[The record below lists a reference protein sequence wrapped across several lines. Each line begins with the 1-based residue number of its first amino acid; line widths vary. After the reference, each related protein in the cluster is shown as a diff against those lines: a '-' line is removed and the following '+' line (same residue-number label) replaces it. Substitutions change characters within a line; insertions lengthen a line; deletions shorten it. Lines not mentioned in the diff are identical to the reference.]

1 MARRQARKT
10 IQTLTT
16 THKERENIDRT
27 IEIMAGQET
36 APAETPAGGTLPTD
50 FGEQLIL
57 LGNRLTAIE
66 TALATLTKQLEREPE
81 PEPEIPAEET
91 EPEPEIPA
99 EETEPEQETPAE
111 SEEES

>member
-1 MARRQARKT
+1 M
-10 IQTLTT
+10 
-16 THKERENIDRT
+16 DRT

-66 TALATLTKQLEREPE
+66 TALATLTKQLDREPE
-81 PEPEIPAEET
+81 PEPETPAEPEPEQESPADET
-91 EPEPEIPA
+91 EPEP
-99 EETEPEQETPAE
+99 ETPAE

>member
-1 MARRQARKT
+1 M
-10 IQTLTT
+10 
-16 THKERENIDRT
+16 DRT

-81 PEPEIPAEET
+81 PEPETPADETEPEPETPAEET
-91 EPEPEIPA
+91 EPEPE
-99 EETEPEQETPAE
+99 QESPAE
-111 SEEES
+111 SEDKI

>member
-1 MARRQARKT
+1 M
-10 IQTLTT
+10 
-16 THKERENIDRT
+16 DRT

-66 TALATLTKQLEREPE
+66 TALATLTKQLERESE
-81 PEPEIPAEET
+81 PEPET
-91 EPEPEIPA
+91 PA
-99 EETEPEQETPAE
+99 EETEPEQDSPDGNTEAEPETPAE
-111 SEEES
+111 SED

>member
-1 MARRQARKT
+1 M
-10 IQTLTT
+10 
-16 THKERENIDRT
+16 DRT

-66 TALATLTKQLEREPE
+66 TALATLTKQLDRTPEPE
-81 PEPEIPAEET
+81 PEPETPAEET
-91 EPEPEIPA
+91 EPEPEQESPA
-99 EETEPEQETPAE
+99 EETEPEPETPAE
-111 SEEES
+111 SEE

>member
-1 MARRQARKT
+1 M
-10 IQTLTT
+10 
-16 THKERENIDRT
+16 DRT

-81 PEPEIPAEET
+81 PEPEPETPAEET
-91 EPEPEIPA
+91 EPEPEQDSPDDNTEA
-99 EETEPEQETPAE
+99 EPETPAE

>member
-1 MARRQARKT
+1 M
-10 IQTLTT
+10 
-16 THKERENIDRT
+16 DRT

-66 TALATLTKQLEREPE
+66 TALATLTKLLDREPE

-91 EPEPEIPA
+91 EPEPEQESPA
-99 EETEPEQETPAE
+99 DETEPETPAE
-111 SEEES
+111 SEDET

>member
-1 MARRQARKT
+1 M
-10 IQTLTT
+10 
-16 THKERENIDRT
+16 DRT

-81 PEPEIPAEET
+81 PESPADET
-91 EPEPEIPA
+91 EPEPES
-99 EETEPEQETPAE
+99 PAE
-111 SEEES
+111 SEDET

>member
-1 MARRQARKT
+1 M
-10 IQTLTT
+10 
-16 THKERENIDRT
+16 DRT

-66 TALATLTKQLEREPE
+66 TALATLTKHLEREPE
-81 PEPEIPAEET
+81 PEPET
-91 EPEPEIPA
+91 PA
-99 EETEPEQETPAE
+99 EETEPEQESPDDNTEAEPETPAE

>member
-1 MARRQARKT
+1 M
-10 IQTLTT
+10 
-16 THKERENIDRT
+16 DRT

-81 PEPEIPAEET
+81 PEPEPETPAEET
-91 EPEPEIPA
+91 EPEPEQETPA
-99 EETEPEQETPAE
+99 EETEPETPAE

>member
-1 MARRQARKT
+1 M
-10 IQTLTT
+10 
-16 THKERENIDRT
+16 DRT

-66 TALATLTKQLEREPE
+66 TALATLTKQLDRGPETEPE
-81 PEPEIPAEET
+81 PETPAEET
-91 EPEPEIPA
+91 EPEPETPA
-99 EETEPEQETPAE
+99 EETESEPETPVEETEPEQESPAE
-111 SEEES
+111 SED

>member
-1 MARRQARKT
+1 M
-10 IQTLTT
+10 
-16 THKERENIDRT
+16 DRT

-81 PEPEIPAEET
+81 PEPETPAEET
-91 EPEPEIPA
+91 EPGQDSPDDNTEAEP
-99 EETEPEQETPAE
+99 ETPAE
-111 SEEES
+111 SEEE

>member
-1 MARRQARKT
+1 M
-10 IQTLTT
+10 
-16 THKERENIDRT
+16 DRT

-66 TALATLTKQLEREPE
+66 TALATLTKQLGREPE
-81 PEPEIPAEET
+81 PEPEPET
-91 EPEPEIPA
+91 PA

>member
-1 MARRQARKT
+1 M
-10 IQTLTT
+10 IQTLK
-16 THKERENIDRT
+16 HKEEQSMDRT

-36 APAETPAGGTLPTD
+36 APAETPAGGTLATD

-81 PEPEIPAEET
+81 PETPAETEPEPEQESPAEET
-91 EPEPEIPA
+91 EPEPES
-99 EETEPEQETPAE
+99 PAE
-111 SEEES
+111 SEE

>member
-1 MARRQARKT
+1 M
-10 IQTLTT
+10 
-16 THKERENIDRT
+16 DRT

-66 TALATLTKQLEREPE
+66 TALATLTKQLECEPE
-81 PEPEIPAEET
+81 PEPEPEQESPADET
-91 EPEPEIPA
+91 
-99 EETEPEQETPAE
+99 ETEPEQESPAE
-111 SEEES
+111 SEDET

>member
-1 MARRQARKT
+1 M
-10 IQTLTT
+10 
-16 THKERENIDRT
+16 DRT

-36 APAETPAGGTLPTD
+36 APAETPAGGTLSTD

-66 TALATLTKQLEREPE
+66 TALATLTKKLEREPE
-81 PEPEIPAEET
+81 PETPAEET
-91 EPEPEIPA
+91 EPEPEQDSPDDNTEA
-99 EETEPEQETPAE
+99 EPETPAE

>member
-1 MARRQARKT
+1 M
-10 IQTLTT
+10 
-16 THKERENIDRT
+16 DRT

-66 TALATLTKQLEREPE
+66 TALATLTKQLDRGPE
-81 PEPEIPAEET
+81 PEPET
-91 EPEPEIPA
+91 PA

-111 SEEES
+111 DEAEPETPAESEEES